1 MMESQFQ
8 RNLKRLLEEKGIT
21 ERELAEKIGISDVR
35 MNKLMNEE
43 SPVRPYEIANLLIYF
58 DCKPSELFGNWFDDL
73 FDD

>member
-1 MMESQFQ
+1 MESQFQ
-8 RNLKRLLEEKGIT
+8 RNLKRLTEEKGVT
-21 ERELAEKIGISDVR
+21 LRELAEKIGISDVR

-43 SPVRPYEIANLLIYF
+43 TPVRPVEITNLLIYF